1 MEIMTLNP
9 SLPFTLES
17 GFGNSN
23 LSFHVSELVF
33 LSAEFFFHSLE
44 VCSFTCFRPEE
55 QTLPGEFNLLLC

>member
-23 LSFHVSELVF
+23 LSFHVSELAF
-33 LSAEFFFHSLE
+33 LSVEFFF
-44 VCSFTCFRPEE
+44 SFTGSVFFYMF
-55 QTLPGEFNLLLC
+55 QT